1 MRSPTEP
8 SARAGV
14 ETGGDADAAWR
25 AYARSARAR
34 SARYALIR
42 SLAWG
47 AVVAFFVAVLAGIL
61 RTWVWVLVLEPIAL
75 GFVIGEA
82 TAEPSSV
89 RHRRPSGWIH
99 GLVLAEGVLAYT
111 LVHVVY
117 WLATQGFLPA
127 QSFIDFLRAAPSA
140 TAVPFF
146 RSVDLARELA
156 LVTGG
161 TTALKYWIWGVE
173 AVLMGAAAA
182 LAHLGGS
189 FRRLK
194 S

>member
-1 MRSPTEP
+1 M
-8 SARAGV
+8 
-14 ETGGDADAAWR
+14 
-25 AYARSARAR
+25 
-34 SARYALIR
+34 
-42 SLAWG
+42 
-47 AVVAFFVAVLAGIL
+47 AFCVAVLAGIL
-61 RTWVWVLVLEPIAL
+61 RIWVWVFVLEPIAL

-89 RHRRPSGWIH
+89 RHRRPSAWIH
-99 GLVLAEGVLAYT
+99 GLILGEGVLAYA

-117 WLATQGFLPA
+117 WLASQGFLPT
-127 QSFIDFLRAAPSA
+127 QSLIEFLRAAPSA

-173 AVLMGAAAA
+173 AVFMGTAAA
-182 LAHLGGS
+182 LAYFGGS